1 MRFFILLIAVF
12 TLCSCH
18 RSGNKGNSSVKD
30 TVFFP
35 DLIKV
40 AITGETKIPDSA
52 KVLINTDENT
62 LQPLLQAYV
71 KDGRFQLEGE
81 LAEPNFYNLV
91 IQGQKF
97 KVYLEN
103 GKSYQ
108 LVVDQYNGNQVVA
121 THFETNSEA
130 MNEYYDMLQAFEQ
143 EKRKLS
149 NKSAGLREQFDN
161 PKTYSE
167 AVERSGELR
176 KERNSLYDD
185 FKKSYIEKAGT
196 HPALKL
202 FLMKEEQIGR
212 ANYAKYAEI
221 LETIP
226 DSLKG
231 ISLYRVAEKKV
242 STVRDFYE
250 NMPDFPNII
259 PRNPNGDSLRL
270 ANYKDQKA
278 LLLVFWSSWNSES
291 KDDIRQ
297 IKNQSASMAASGI
310 KPIFLTWEKNY
321 EDWKKASGDL
331 GISKDSYRLN
341 VTDANFMSEKYGV
354 TRLPHYILVNASDLS
369 IINHS
374 FTYPLN
380 GKLIEALQ
388 QRLNEL

>member
-1 MRFFILLIAVF
+1 
-12 TLCSCH
+12 
-18 RSGNKGNSSVKD
+18 
-30 TVFFP
+30 
-35 DLIKV
+35 
-40 AITGETKIPDSA
+40 
-52 KVLINTDENT
+52 LINTDENT

-226 DSLKG
+226 DSL
-231 ISLYRVAEKKV
+231 
-242 STVRDFYE
+242 
-250 NMPDFPNII
+250 
-259 PRNPNGDSLRL
+259 
-270 ANYKDQKA
+270 
-278 LLLVFWSSWNSES
+278 
-291 KDDIRQ
+291 
-297 IKNQSASMAASGI
+297 
-310 KPIFLTWEKNY
+310 
-321 EDWKKASGDL
+321 
-331 GISKDSYRLN
+331 
-341 VTDANFMSEKYGV
+341 
-354 TRLPHYILVNASDLS
+354 
-369 IINHS
+369 
-374 FTYPLN
+374 
-380 GKLIEALQ
+380 
-388 QRLNEL
+388 